1 MVVEVKYAEICAV
14 RGSESV
20 MVLPR
25 SLGTVGSAISGLPLK
40 EQVQMVGKLLD
51 QDMAKHS
58 MDKLLASHNALLAIC
73 RSNSELLRHLVTS
86 GDDQL
91 PNQPERTART
101 QKLIAAAEAAS
112 LA

>member
-1 MVVEVKYAEICAV
+1 
-14 RGSESV
+14 
-20 MVLPR
+20 
-25 SLGTVGSAISGLPLK
+25 
-40 EQVQMVGKLLD
+40 
-51 QDMAKHS
+51 

-86 GDDQL
+86 GDDLL